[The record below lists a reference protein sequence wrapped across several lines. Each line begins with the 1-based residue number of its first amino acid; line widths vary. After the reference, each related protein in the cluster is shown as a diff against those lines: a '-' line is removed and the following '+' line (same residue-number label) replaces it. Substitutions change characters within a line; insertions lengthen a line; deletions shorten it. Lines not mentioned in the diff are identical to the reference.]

1 MGTHIHYRTEDIS
14 DNRYQKMMRI
24 SSHFVYPDDLGKYF
38 CVVEVFKEKPLY
50 IVGNVLV
57 INQSNYDQSN
67 SCGTEIDY
75 TQEVKNSVLTEL
87 CNSTMTTMASTA
99 SSLANDLAMSAASSH
114 GGSESSAT
122 TASSSSL
129 GSESAPEP
137 TTDYETFCH
146 QTCTVE
152 TSVSVLGT
160 LSVTLIFLTIAFLLG
175 RTIFLKKKESKI
187 KSFCSM

>member
-1 MGTHIHYRTEDIS
+1 MGPHIHYSIEDIS
-14 DNRYQKMMRI
+14 DYRHQKMTRI
-24 SSHFVYPDDLGKYF
+24 SSHFVYPDNLGKYF
-38 CVVEVFKEKPLY
+38 CVVEVFKEKPLF
-50 IVGNVLV
+50 IVSNVLV

-87 CNSTMTTMASTA
+87 CNSTMTTVASTA
-99 SSLANDLAMSAASSH
+99 SSLASDLAMSAASSH
-114 GGSESSAT
+114 AGSESSVT

-137 TTDYETFCH
+137 TTDYETICH

-160 LSVTLIFLTIAFLLG
+160 LSVTLIFLAIAFLLG
-175 RTIFLKKKESKI
+175 RTIFLKKKKVS
-187 KSFCSM
+187 